1 MNVKVVV
8 LFAVLAAFFLLAVAV
23 SRAVIVHGGKPET
36 TSTGRAPQA
45 FHSSLGCGL
54 VEPSGMSSATETG
67 VSSVQRGKFTNI
79 RPFGAIVTPVTC

>member
-45 FHSSLGCGL
+45 RALGDFGVRGITAGL
-54 VEPSGMSSATETG
+54 PENCTA
-67 VSSVQRGKFTNI
+67 
-79 RPFGAIVTPVTC
+79 